1 MKNNKRYISLNSQ
14 ILIAFSV
21 IVTLITIIISI
32 FINSSFKNVFSK
44 YVDENNKDEVNHLV
58 FDLQNV
64 YDNDKWDVENI
75 KLLGEDAIRKG
86 IALEVYNK
94 NGDLVW
100 SVFEDE
106 KLLSNQ
112 RLNTIKK
119 NMKSI
124 NQNWNGKLKEY
135 KFDIYDDKKLVGYER
150 IIHYD
155 SIYYMEDDLEF
166 LNIMNKFMIFISIV
180 AIISVIIISAI
191 ISKSISNPIKNV
203 SKIAKVIGSGNYKNR
218 LNYKSNIK
226 EVNELTKSID
236 MLAEELNKQE
246 LLRKQLTTDIAHELR
261 TPVTN
266 IQGHL
271 DAIIDGIWDPTPE
284 RLTSIREEVQRL
296 GKLIGSIKNLSTFD
310 SSLSQLNKTKTNLSD
325 FIKNITYTY
334 ESKALEKNI
343 KIEYELN
350 EVFAYVDKEKFSQV
364 IVNILVN
371 AIKYT
376 NYGGNILIKVENYDD
391 SIDIVIKDNGIG
403 IPKEELH
410 YIFER
415 FYRVDKSRSKDTGGI
430 GVGLAISKAIV
441 SEHGGNILVYSE
453 LGKGSEFIIKL
464 PVM

>member
-1 MKNNKRYISLNSQ
+1 MKKNKKYISLNSQ

-32 FINSSFKNVFSK
+32 FINSSFKSVFSK

-64 YDNDKWDVENI
+64 YDNDIWDVENI

-86 IALEVYNK
+86 IALEVYDK
-94 NGDLVW
+94 NGKLVW

-135 KFDIYDDKKLVGYER
+135 KFDIYDNKQLVGYER

-180 AIISVIIISAI
+180 AVISVIIISVI

-310 SSLSQLNKTKTNLSD
+310 SSLNELNKTKTNLSD

-350 EVFAYVDKEKFSQV
+350 KVFAYVDKEKFSQV

-391 SIDIVIKDNGIG
+391 SINISIKDNGIG
-403 IPKEELH
+403 IPEDELN

-441 SEHGGNILVYSE
+441 AEHGGNILVYSE
-453 LGKGSEFIIKL
+453 LGKGSEFVIKL

>member
-1 MKNNKRYISLNSQ
+1 M
-14 ILIAFSV
+14 
-21 IVTLITIIISI
+21 
-32 FINSSFKNVFSK
+32 
-44 YVDENNKDEVNHLV
+44 
-58 FDLQNV
+58 
-64 YDNDKWDVENI
+64 
-75 KLLGEDAIRKG
+75 
-86 IALEVYNK
+86 
-94 NGDLVW
+94 
-100 SVFEDE
+100 
-106 KLLSNQ
+106 
-112 RLNTIKK
+112 
-119 NMKSI
+119 
-124 NQNWNGKLKEY
+124 
-135 KFDIYDDKKLVGYER
+135 
-150 IIHYD
+150 
-155 SIYYMEDDLEF
+155 
-166 LNIMNKFMIFISIV
+166 
-180 AIISVIIISAI
+180 
-191 ISKSISNPIKNV
+191 
-203 SKIAKVIGSGNYKNR
+203 
-218 LNYKSNIK
+218 NYKSNIK